1 MLVNV
6 YSDTHKAE
14 ANFRINVHELLLL
27 ADRLHHLHLSF
38 AICVAVMFMN
48 MLLQCLFVPDIGLG
62 KEHARPEG
70 L

>member
-6 YSDTHKAE
+6 YSHTHEAE
-14 ANFRINVHELLLL
+14 ANFRIDVHELLLL
-27 ADRLHHLHLSF
+27 ADSLYHLHLSF

-48 MLLQCLFVPDIGLG
+48 MLLQCLFVPDVGFG
-62 KEHARPEG
+62 EEHARPEG